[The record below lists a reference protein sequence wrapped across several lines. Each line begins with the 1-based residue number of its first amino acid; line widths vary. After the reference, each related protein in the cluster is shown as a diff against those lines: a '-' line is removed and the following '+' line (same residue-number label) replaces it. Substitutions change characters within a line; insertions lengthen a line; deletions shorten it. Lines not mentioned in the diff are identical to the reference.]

1 MENQNNNLQELE
13 ELRSQVAEFKN
24 RMEQQEIVSRRLLE
38 EVMKGHVSWIKQM
51 SIWGSVG
58 ELVIL
63 PLLVYAL
70 RSIVGV
76 SWLPIIAVGLILVG
90 EAVFNFWNVST
101 IRDKHLAVDDVLS
114 AQQRLITFKRREKL
128 YTFGILPFL
137 FLWIVWLLFD
147 VYYGTDIPFSPSS
160 ERGIVH
166 VVVIVIASDKFV
178 HYNIP
183 QSDRN
188 SDSWNRSLWSY
199 LLSGKITSSF
209 LSSSLQLTILRE
221 RMVPSG
227 AKRIIWGIAM
237 TP

>member
-24 RMEQQEIVSRRLLE
+24 RVEQQEIVSRRLLKE
-38 EVMKGHVSWIKQM
+38 AMKGHVSWIKQM

-63 PLLVYAL
+63 PFLVYAL

-76 SWLPIIAVGLILVG
+76 SWLPIIVIGLVIVG

-128 YTFGILPFL
+128 YTYGILPFI
-137 FLWIVWLLFD
+137 FLWVVWLLFD
-147 VYYGTDIPFSPSS
+147 VYYGTDIPFFPSS
-160 ERGIVH
+160 DRLLVH
-166 VVVIVIASDKFV
+166 FVAIVITLAVFFYV
-178 HYNIP
+178 FY
-183 QSDRN
+183 REM
-188 SDSWNRSLWSY
+188 RSLN
-199 LLSGKITSSF
+199 KAIKDIDEF
-209 LSSSLQLTILRE
+209 RE
-221 RMVPSG
+221 
-227 AKRIIWGIAM
+227 KNN
-237 TP
+237 